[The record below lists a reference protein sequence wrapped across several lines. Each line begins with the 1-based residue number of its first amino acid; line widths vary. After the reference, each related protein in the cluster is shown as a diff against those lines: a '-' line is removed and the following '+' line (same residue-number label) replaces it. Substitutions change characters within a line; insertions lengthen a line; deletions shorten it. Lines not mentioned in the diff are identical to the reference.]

1 VAASAAR
8 QNNGE
13 GGDVTDML
21 EGLSVL
27 VTGAGGGI
35 GSATALVLARHG
47 ARLVLTDINEES
59 GEAATRAVNS
69 AGGEAYFVPA
79 DLGSE
84 SAIAG
89 LVRSTVDRLGR
100 IDGALNNAAVEQH
113 NKPLDL
119 LSTDEW
125 EKVIRINLSAVFHC
139 MKYEIKAM
147 LGKGGGAIVNTCSSL
162 GQVGLAGAADY
173 SAAKHGVLGLTRS
186 AGADY
191 GTRGIRV
198 NAILPG
204 ITNTPM
210 IKRLSENPQLS
221 EVFGRLRMRHS
232 MGRFGEPSEIGE
244 SVAWLLSRHA
254 SFVNGAAIAVD
265 GGYLSI

>member
-1 VAASAAR
+1 MTA
-8 QNNGE
+8 
-13 GGDVTDML
+13 ML
-21 EGLSVL
+21 KGLSIL
-27 VTGAGGGI
+27 ITGAGGGI

-47 ARLVLTDINEES
+47 ARLVLTDINEQA
-59 GEAATRAVNS
+59 GEAATKAVKS
-69 AGGEAYFVPA
+69 AGGEAYFIAA

-84 SAIAG
+84 EAIAA
-89 LVRSTVDRLGR
+89 LIKATVARLGR
-100 IDGALNNAAVEQH
+100 IDGALNNAAVEQS
-113 NKPLDL
+113 NKPLDM
-119 LSTDEW
+119 LSSAEW
-125 EKVIRINLSAVFHC
+125 DKVIRINLSAVFHC

-147 LGKGGGAIVNTCSSL
+147 LGQGGGAIVNTSSSL

-173 SAAKHGVLGLTRS
+173 SAAKHGVIGLTRS

-210 IKRLSENPQLS
+210 IKRLSEDPQLS

-232 MGRFGEPSEIGE
+232 MGRFGEPNEIGE
-244 SVAWLLSRHA
+244 SVAWLLSPYA
-254 SFVNGAAIAVD
+254 SFVNGAAIAID

>member
-1 VAASAAR
+1 MTA
-8 QNNGE
+8 
-13 GGDVTDML
+13 ML
-21 EGLSVL
+21 KGLSIL
-27 VTGAGGGI
+27 ITGAGGGI

-47 ARLVLTDINEES
+47 ARLVLTDINE
-59 GEAATRAVNS
+59 GAGVAATKAVKS
-69 AGGEAYFVPA
+69 AGGEAYFVAA

-84 SAIAG
+84 EAIAA
-89 LVRSTVDRLGR
+89 LIKATVARLGR
-100 IDGALNNAAVEQH
+100 IDGALNNAAVEQS
-113 NKPLDL
+113 NKPLDM
-119 LSTDEW
+119 LSSAEW
-125 EKVIRINLSAVFHC
+125 DKVIRINLSAVFHC

-147 LGKGGGAIVNTCSSL
+147 LSQGGGAIVNTSSSL

-173 SAAKHGVLGLTRS
+173 SAAKHGVIGLTRS

-210 IKRLSENPQLS
+210 IKRLSEDPQLS

-232 MGRFGEPSEIGE
+232 MGRFGEPNEIGE
-244 SVAWLLSRHA
+244 SVAWLLSPYA
-254 SFVNGAAIAVD
+254 SFVNGAAIAID